1 MRRTVKTLTLTMVI
15 SLAVMPASVF
25 PQGRSI
31 NNAVGDVQFE
41 LVGQATV
48 RPPSTAGHLFGY
60 LTYINGISEEEPIFI
75 SDPQNETTALFTFYN
90 IFPQQRVINNGPFRI
105 VNRTGTSTIYLD
117 TTPNGNFSDPDTF
130 REGTPIQ
137 TSELTQQVVFNPS
150 TGEFTATLVS
160 TITSVSQ
167 FRLGDRTYTFGKVG
181 ERYRMTHFGHST
193 TLPAYVAGFAV
204 GPYLTRP

>member
-1 MRRTVKTLTLTMVI
+1 MKGPLKILSLAMVI

-60 LTYINGISEEEPIFI
+60 LTYINGISEEEPIFV
-75 SDPQNETTALFTFYN
+75 SDPPNETTAVFTFYDILTN
-90 IFPQQRVINNGPFRI
+90 QRVIDNGPFRI

-117 TTPNGNFSDPDTF
+117 TTPNGNFADPDTF
-130 REGTPIQ
+130 RDGTPIQ
-137 TSELTQQVVFNPS
+137 TSEVTQQVVFNPS
-150 TGEFTATLVS
+150 TGEFTATLVN
-160 TITSVSQ
+160 TITSASQ
-167 FRLGDRTYTFGKVG
+167 FRFGDHNYTFGKVG
-181 ERYRMTHFGHST
+181 EKYRMTHFGHLT